1 MGTGGTFT
9 TGAGGT
15 FTMGAAG
22 APIGSKGGSGPIGA
36 TGGTSMGSPKPMA
49 AAPAPA
55 VEITLP
61 AADEPVD
68 QMQSDDEQIRE
79 QYGDK
84 TLSGRS
90 ARVTH

>member
-1 MGTGGTFT
+1 MGSGG
-9 TGAGGT
+9 G
-15 FTMGAAG
+15 
-22 APIGSKGGSGPIGA
+22 PIGSKGGSGTIGA
-36 TGGTSMGSPKPMA
+36 TGGTGMGTPSKPRAA

-55 VEITLP
+55 VQITLP

-68 QMQSDDEQIRE
+68 QLQSADEQIRQ